1 MTHVIII
8 HFENILLKISSRLSD
23 RHKADLEKIKSN
35 RSWLFHLKSQLELFL
50 FLTFFFK
57 SLAGEEM
64 SLYLEF
70 NTQVLMDL
78 TKVTYLYF
86 STING
91 LLIPSLFPS
100 RWWIFVSVYSS
111 LFLVRLY
118 FIIHMKAYYRNNQI
132 HFSYSFCWI
141 IKSSFFFFCRK
152 MTF

>member
-35 RSWLFHLKSQLELFL
+35 WSLLFHFKSQLESFL
-50 FLTFFFK
+50 FLTCFFK

-91 LLIPSLFPS
+91 LLVTVSKSMMDFCFSLQFIVFS
-100 RWWIFVSVYSS
+100 KVVLYYTHEGLLQKQSDS
-111 LFLVRLY
+111 L
-118 FIIHMKAYYRNNQI
+118 
-132 HFSYSFCWI
+132 
-141 IKSSFFFFCRK
+141 
-152 MTF
+152 